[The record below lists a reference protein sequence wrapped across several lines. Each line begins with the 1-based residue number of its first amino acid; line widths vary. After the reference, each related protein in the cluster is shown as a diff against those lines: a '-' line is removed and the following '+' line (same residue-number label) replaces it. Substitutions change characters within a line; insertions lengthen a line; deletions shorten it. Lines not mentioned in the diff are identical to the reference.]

1 VTDDS
6 LWQVFALGDGSILR
20 MEVPTLDADAP
31 PGSTDRIEIGRED
44 AIRFALRLL
53 NCAKVRL
60 VDDAEQI
67 AAWLEAHFDDDEYQ
81 GDYPST
87 SQRNHDQYKLAA
99 AIREGRW
106 RK

>member
-1 VTDDS
+1 MS
-6 LWQVFALGDGSILR
+6 NEKA
-20 MEVPTLDADAP
+20 
-31 PGSTDRIEIGRED
+31 
-44 AIRFALRLL
+44 
-53 NCAKVRL
+53 L
-60 VDDAEQI
+60 VDAANRVGFAIQCDHEGMPYPRVEKSIESLKAAAILYAEEKIAEQI